1 MPAPHRDMM
10 QCWNEFAMILLV
22 LFCFFLKCETRCGR
36 RNEKCL
42 GGSTLLNSFF
52 NKKKKLCNECLTVVI
67 AFDEGERILIVSFLR
82 KFYGPVPRESIVM
95 PCDLRHWAP
104 FWTGGLA
111 GWLAGYAAQIASIL
125 CANVFMAALNW
136 GRQLQIWRR
145 KCEYL
150 QWSEHIFGCS
160 VIWKSCETFPNFDKP
175 GL

>member
-1 MPAPHRDMM
+1 MLNMPAPHRDMM

-52 NKKKKLCNECLTVVI
+52 NKKKLCNECLTVVI
-67 AFDEGERILIVSFLR
+67 AFDEGERIQIVSFLR
-82 KFYGPVPRESIVM
+82 KS
-95 PCDLRHWAP
+95 
-104 FWTGGLA
+104 
-111 GWLAGYAAQIASIL
+111 LAGYAAQIASIL
-125 CANVFMAALNW
+125 CANVFMAASNW

-150 QWSEHIFGCS
+150 QWGEHIFGCS
-160 VIWKSCETFPNFDKP
+160 GIWKSCETSPNFDKP